1 MQRSLLLFLT
11 LGLFATVSFAQ
22 MPRSNHVYI
31 LAEENRSYEDLIGSP
46 DMPYL
51 NSLVTQYGLATQFY
65 ANQHSSLPDYFW
77 VTAGQPVTMD
87 DDTNQTFDVDSIL
100 RRVMRAGLTY
110 KSYAQGIPYTGFSG
124 MYYNAYMKRHAI
136 LPWYSDM
143 GGPNPVDVNAKPS
156 GEMLKH
162 VDMSQWAQDVASG
175 ALPNFAFI
183 TPDALHDMHDCPNTL
198 SECIQMADQFLKE
211 TIAPLLQRPEFQ
223 PGGDGLLI
231 LWADEAD
238 LDGIDDRCSATVK
251 TGCGGR
257 IVVAMIGP
265 NVKQGFKSTQTYH
278 HENVLR
284 TMMEALGLP
293 GPYPGAANTAA
304 DMAEFFNPSS
314 NPGGI
319 TVSSPK
325 DGSTVNS
332 PMHVVA
338 SAITNSA
345 STPIEAMHVYIDDQ
359 LAYRVSSG
367 SVDTNI
373 AVASGG
379 HSVVVQA
386 WQTNGVLYK
395 TSLTVK
401 AGTAAGITISSPAA
415 GATLSGSMHLVA
427 NATPSSAGTPIDAM
441 HVYVDNQL
449 VYRVIGGNIDTNIPL
464 SSGSHNVVVQAWQ
477 MNGTL
482 YKKSLTVNSTAP
494 ANGITIVSPTNGAN
508 VGSSMHLIASA
519 TSGNPID
526 AMHLYVDDQL
536 VYVVHSG
543 SVDTTVPLS
552 PGSHFVVIQA
562 WDSAGT
568 LFKTPLTVTA
578 N

>member
-1 MQRSLLLFLT
+1 MQRIVLLFVA
-11 LGLFATVSFAQ
+11 LGVLASLSFAQ
-22 MPRSNHVYI
+22 VPRSNHVYI

-51 NSLVTQYGLATQFY
+51 NSLVNQYGLATQFY
-65 ANQHSSLPDYFW
+65 SNQHSSLPNYFW

-87 DDTNQTFDVDSIL
+87 DDTDQTFDVDSIL
-100 RRVMRAGLTY
+100 RRVMRAGLVY
-110 KSYAQGIPYTGFSG
+110 KSYAQSIPYPGFSG

-143 GGPNPVDVNAKPS
+143 GGPNPVDVNAKPD

-162 VDMSQWAQDVASG
+162 VDMSQWTRDVANG

-183 TPDALHDMHDCPNTL
+183 TPDAVHDMHDCPNTL
-198 SECIQMADQFLKE
+198 SECLQIADQFLKD
-211 TIAPLLQRPEFQ
+211 TITPLLQRPEFQ

-238 LDGIDDRCSATVK
+238 LDGVDDRCSATVT

-265 NVKQGFKSTQTYH
+265 NVKQGFKSAQTYH

-293 GPYPGAANTAA
+293 GPYPGRADRVA
-304 DMAEFFNPSS
+304 DMAEFFNQS
-314 NPGGI
+314 NAPGGI
-319 TVSSPK
+319 TVSSPQN
-325 DGSTVNS
+325 GSTVSS

-338 SAITNSA
+338 STIANSA
-345 STPIEAMHVYIDDQ
+345 STPIEAMHVYVDDQ
-359 LAYRVSSG
+359 LAYRVSTG
-367 SVDTNI
+367 SIDTNI
-373 AVASGG
+373 AVSSGS

-401 AGTAAGITISSPAA
+401 AAAAGITISSPAP
-415 GATLSGSMHLVA
+415 GATVSGSMHLVA
-427 NATPSSAGTPIDAM
+427 QAVASSASTPIEVM
-441 HVYVDNQL
+441 HVYVDGQL
-449 VYRVIGGNIDTNIPL
+449 AYRVAGGIIDTTIRL

-477 MNGTL
+477 ANGTL
-482 YKKSLTVNSTAP
+482 YKKVLTVNSTAP
-494 ANGITIVSPTNGAN
+494 ASGITIASPSNGAT
-508 VGSSMHLIASA
+508 VGSSMHVVASA
-519 TSGNPID
+519 NSSNPIE

-543 SVDTTVPLS
+543 SMDTTVPLS
-552 PGSHFVVIQA
+552 PGSHFVVVQA